1 MNTIGGK
8 LAIRKALFNEYPL
21 PSNPKPYFDNAIA
34 MMQSI
39 RSKNRFCADS
49 FRMFRRNPRLFSLD
63 DFESKF
69 LASLLNQGYAV
80 APSFFSK
87 AIIDRIYA
95 KADKIFSDEKF
106 KRENEESSAPASPP
120 ENVIRTI
127 QGVRERTTEL
137 VEPLASIPDV
147 LDIAFHE
154 TLLKIAAHFFLHIPR
169 LYRVSLVR
177 HYPHHRPKCLAGG
190 QSESDCITSLNFLIN
205 LVDNDDTCG
214 PFVFVPGIYNC
225 LTGDSRERT
234 ETDSHFAGQTP
245 PPNDEPLSPRSK
257 WMMLRGERGSVVALP
272 GSGKRGSVWSYPAD
286 VTNRPRTSIM
296 IHISGYR
303 VGAKPVLGQNR
314 MLKWNFDRMTGLQQ
328 MFAHPALV
336 DQPLPRLAKAG

>member
-1 MNTIGGK
+1 MNAIGGK

-21 PSNPKPYFDNAIA
+21 PPSHKPYFDNAIT

-63 DFESKF
+63 GFESQF

-87 AIIDRIYA
+87 EIIDRIYA
-95 KADKIFSDEKF
+95 KADKIFSDEKL

-120 ENVIRTI
+120 ENTIRTI

-147 LDIAFHE
+147 LDVAFHE
-154 TLLKIAAHFFLHIPR
+154 SLLKIAAHFFLHIPR
-169 LYRVSLVR
+169 LYRVSLLR

-190 QSESDCITSLNFLIN
+190 QPESDRCTSLNFLIN
-205 LVDNDDTCG
+205 LVDNDDACG

-225 LTGDSRERT
+225 LTLDSPRRT
-234 ETDSHFAGQTP
+234 ETDFSFAGQPSP
-245 PPNDEPLSPRSK
+245 PTHEPLPPRSK
-257 WMMLRGERGSVVALP
+257 WVMLRGQRGSVVALP
-272 GSGKRGSVWSYPAD
+272 GSGKRGSIWSYPTD

-296 IHISGYR
+296 IHISGYD
-303 VGAKPVLGQNR
+303 VGDKPVIKQNR

-336 DQPLPRLAKAG
+336 HQTLPRLAKAG